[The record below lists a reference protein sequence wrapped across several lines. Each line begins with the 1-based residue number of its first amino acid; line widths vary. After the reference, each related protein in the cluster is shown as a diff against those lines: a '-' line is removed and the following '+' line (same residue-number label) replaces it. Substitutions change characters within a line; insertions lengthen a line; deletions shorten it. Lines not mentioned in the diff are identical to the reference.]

1 MFAVLLACVLSGAL
15 LSLPLIRAT
24 RRHEAA
30 RAVIRRSDYLRT
42 RRSSRLSR
50 VTSQTFGVRL

>member
-1 MFAVLLACVLSGAL
+1 MFAVFALCVLSGAL

-42 RRSSRLSR
+42 GRRSRLST
-50 VTSQTFGVRL
+50 VASNTFGVRS